1 MTVGSDRRLLW
12 DPLSAAKT
20 AVPHC
25 VDHAVRW
32 SRLHTGEG
40 TRRPSLAS
48 RESQPVKRLD
58 TCLALI
64 VRSEG
69 VGPRRGITTID
80 QDVAAA
86 VAASSVEQ
94 I

>member
-1 MTVGSDRRLLW
+1 MRVPEDRLLRHGRINQ
-12 DPLSAAKT
+12 SN
-20 AVPHC
+20 
-25 VDHAVRW
+25 
-32 SRLHTGEG
+32 G
-40 TRRPSLAS
+40 
-48 RESQPVKRLD
+48 
-58 TCLALI
+58 LALI